1 MKSPWSERETE
12 RRRRT
17 EGKRRNKSRESLVK
31 EIKMLSQ
38 VIIEADDDTNCSYY
52 RIENEWERQREVNK
66 SKRYVCATMW
76 GCTEAKVVGEMSWSL
91 VGRKNVKFRR
101 LESETIFHVE
111 SER

>member
-12 RRRRT
+12 GRREA

-52 RIENEWERQREVNK
+52 RIENE
-66 SKRYVCATMW
+66 
-76 GCTEAKVVGEMSWSL
+76 
-91 VGRKNVKFRR
+91 
-101 LESETIFHVE
+101 
-111 SER
+111 